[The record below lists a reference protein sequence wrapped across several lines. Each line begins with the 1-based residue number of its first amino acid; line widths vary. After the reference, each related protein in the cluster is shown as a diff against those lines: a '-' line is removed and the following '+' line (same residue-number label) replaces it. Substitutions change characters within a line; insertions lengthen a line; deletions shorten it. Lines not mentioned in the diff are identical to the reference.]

1 VIKIAAAGLVASI
14 ISLQLT
20 KGAKEFQLLISLACG
35 IYILAVGVSKME
47 TIILEVE
54 RLMSLIGTDGSSF
67 YIILKCL
74 GITYIADISG
84 GLCQD
89 AGQKAIAE
97 QIEMTGKLTI
107 LALSLPIMSSLI
119 ETIIG
124 LM

>member
-1 VIKIAAAGLVASI
+1 
-14 ISLQLT
+14 
-20 KGAKEFQLLISLACG
+20 
-35 IYILAVGVSKME
+35 ME
-47 TIILEVE
+47 TIILEIE
-54 RLMSLIGTDGSSF
+54 RLMSLIGTDGSYF